1 MNEIPATESHIRP
14 QLSLWDAISIIV
26 GIVVGTSIYRATAPV
41 FDNAGGTWST
51 LALWLCGGMLAWC
64 GAVCYAEL
72 ATTYPRDGGD
82 YEYLNR
88 AFGTWCGFLFAWA
101 QITTVISG
109 NIGIMAFAFADYC
122 GRAWPIAVGNSLRL
136 ALAATLSLSV
146 LNAFGV
152 VAGKR
157 TQNILTLVKL
167 VGLTGI
173 MLAAVFAPL
182 PAHTAPIANVS
193 PDTTTHRNLGL
204 ALIFV
209 LYAFGGWTHAVY
221 VAAEVRD
228 QRRNLPRALVGGIIG
243 ITVIYL
249 LTNIAFLHPLGFEA
263 ARHSATPAAD
273 VLEAVCGP
281 WAGRIISVLVILS
294 ALGAINGMILT
305 GTRIYAVWGA
315 DYAALSWI
323 GKWNERRAAPVAAIA
338 LQAFIATLL
347 ILLVG
352 TAAGRDLFDAGLVRI
367 GFAPLSWDKHSQG
380 FETLVA
386 GSTPVYWGLCLLT
399 AIAVF
404 ILRFKNHDRPRP
416 FSTPFYPVPV
426 IAFSA
431 TCIYMLYA
439 SVDYARGLS
448 MLGIA
453 PLLIGFALWCVL
465 RLFSPARLPAHVE

>member
-1 MNEIPATESHIRP
+1 MNEIPASELHIRP
-14 QLSLWDAISIIV
+14 QLTLWDAVSIIV

-41 FDNAGGTWST
+41 FDNAGGTWTT
-51 LALWLCGGMLAWC
+51 LALWLVGGMLAWC

-88 AFGTWCGFLFAWA
+88 AFGSWCGFLFAWA

-122 GRAWPIAVGNSLRL
+122 SRVWPAAAEYALWL
-136 ALAATLSLSV
+136 ALAATLALSA

-157 TQNILTLVKL
+157 TQNVLTLIKL

-182 PAHTAPIANVS
+182 PEGAARIADVSPHAPTAPNI
-193 PDTTTHRNLGL
+193 GL
-204 ALIFV
+204 ALVFV

-221 VAAEVRD
+221 VAAEVRE
-228 QRRNLPRALVGGIIG
+228 QRRNLPRALVGGIVG
-243 ITVIYL
+243 ITFIYL
-249 LTNIAFLHPLGFEA
+249 LINIAYLHTLGFEA
-263 ARHSATPAAD
+263 ARHSSTPAAD
-273 VLEAVCGP
+273 VLEIVCGP
-281 WAGRIISVLVILS
+281 WAGRIISLLVILS

-315 DYAALSWI
+315 DYPALSWI

-338 LQAFIATLL
+338 LQAVIATLL

-352 TAAGRDLFDAGLVRI
+352 SAAGRDLFDAGLTRI
-367 GFAPLSWDKHSQG
+367 GFAPLSWDEHSRG

-399 AIAVF
+399 TVAV
-404 ILRFKNHDRPRP
+404 IVLRIRNRDRQRP
-416 FSTPFYPVPV
+416 FSTPLYPLPV
-426 IAFSA
+426 ILFSA
-431 TCIYMLYA
+431 TCVYMLYA
-439 SVDYARGLS
+439 SIDYARGLS

-453 PLLIGFALWCVL
+453 PLVIGFALWCVL
-465 RLFSPARLPAHVE
+465 RLITPSNSIAHVE